1 MPIFL
6 PYNPDNLLFL
16 GLADELM
23 VHGNME
29 IYEATYEKL
38 AFTIKEHDEK
48 KEKAKTHIPEGEPLN
63 LYMDFILHVFG
74 TNSNPKSTL

>member
-1 MPIFL
+1 MARIVVMF
-6 PYNPDNLLFL
+6 NVVFL

-38 AFTIKEHDEK
+38 AFTVKEYEERKDK
-48 KEKAKTHIPEGEPLN
+48 TKTHIPEGEQIT
-63 LYMDFILHVFG
+63 YYI
-74 TNSNPKSTL
+74 